1 MLCVRGRWTHCREMP
16 TKTQSFKLVR
26 AGGPPQKLILPAA
39 PTGTLSQQQAKA
51 IVKAAA
57 GRLAVKAV
65 RHGGASDQY
74 RDEQMHVERLGVAR
88 EKLCPR
94 NGLARQP
101 GTLASQV
108 DQFCTVRE
116 AITTTRSHDF
126 EREWEAVLLPDNC
139 FCEAATSANASDD
152 RVLAKPKYSAVG
164 FDAEGKRAPH
174 TAVMTCSP
182 LTNDFEV
189 LVRSRET
196 VVEDINWEQGQ
207 LTEVLVV
214 EHQHQRL
221 MEERWNPAT
230 SAVKDVDDAMIDE
243 MLKAIEELDESHDLS
258 EEDEA
263 ISDALLEE
271 LDLESADQERGGRSE
286 LLELERGI
294 VHGNGVH
301 KMLTESVCDVTKA
314 TGRSETD
321 IEAEGKCFFPSTET
335 KGSLEGHCC
344 HTLDEA
350 IPNAQLS
357 PKEGDSG
364 YPTGSIVGAERK
376 VSKWDFNDGV
386 GRPTESM
393 ADGKLSNRW
402 DNRRSCN

>member
-1 MLCVRGRWTHCREMP
+1 M
-16 TKTQSFKLVR
+16 KD
-26 AGGPPQKLILPAA
+26 GGPSQELILPAA
-39 PTGTLSQQQAKA
+39 PTGTLLQPQADE

-74 RDEQMHVERLGVAR
+74 RDEQMHVERLRVAF
-88 EKLCPR
+88 ETLSPSNSCV
-94 NGLARQP
+94 RQP

-108 DQFCTVRE
+108 DKFCAIRE
-116 AITTTRSHDF
+116 PATTRSHEQDSYL
-126 EREWEAVLLPDNC
+126 EVVLNADNC
-139 FCEAATSANASDD
+139 YCEAATSANASDD
-152 RVLAKPKYSAVG
+152 RALAGPDGPAVG

-196 VVEDINWEQGQ
+196 VVEDINCEQGQ

-221 MEERWNPAT
+221 IEERWNPAT
-230 SAVKDVDDAMIDE
+230 STVKDDAMIDE
-243 MLKAIEELDESHDLS
+243 KLKAFEELDESHELS

-263 ISDALLEE
+263 IIDALLEE
-271 LDLESADQERGGRSE
+271 LDLENADQDRGGRSE
-286 LLELERGI
+286 FLELEGVI

-301 KMLTESVCDVTKA
+301 KMFTESVCDVTKA

-321 IEAEGKCFFPSTET
+321 IEAEGKFFFPSTEA
-335 KGSLEGHCC
+335 KGILSDIAATPLMK
-344 HTLDEA
+344 LS
-350 IPNAQLS
+350 PNAQLS
-357 PKEGDSG
+357 PKECDSG

-376 VSKWDFNDGV
+376 ISKWDCNDGV

-393 ADGKLSNRW
+393 ADEKLSNRW
-402 DNRRSCN
+402 DNRRSRN